1 MRHSVATSIFGKEGA
16 PLFLKGVKLFN
27 EGKHWEAHELFEDVW
42 RLQEGDAK
50 KLAQG
55 FVQMAAA
62 FSYIRKK
69 RFESII
75 YLFDKSSEKL
85 IATMHLL
92 PESNIPHLVDVM
104 NRAKGEVQRLGEA
117 KLDEFPPSLYPIIV
131 IGSDTP
137 QKKKKTA
144 KRK

>member
-1 MRHSVATSIFGKEGA
+1 MKHSFATSIFGKEGA
-16 PLFLKGVKLFN
+16 TLFLKGVKLFN
-27 EGKHWEAHELFEDVW
+27 AGKHWEAHEEFEDVW
-42 RLQEGDAK
+42 RLQEGEAK

-85 IATMHLL
+85 TATMHLL
-92 PESNIPHLVDVM
+92 PESNIPHLVDAM
-104 NRAKGEVQRLGEA
+104 AGARNEVHRLGEA
-117 KLDEFPPSLYPIIV
+117 NLGEFPPSLYPIII

-137 QKKKKTA
+137 QKKRRA